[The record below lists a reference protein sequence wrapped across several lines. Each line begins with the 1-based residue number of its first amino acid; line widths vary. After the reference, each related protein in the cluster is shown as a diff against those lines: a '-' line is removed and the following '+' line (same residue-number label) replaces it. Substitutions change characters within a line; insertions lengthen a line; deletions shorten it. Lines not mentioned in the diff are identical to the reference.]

1 MARFPKYGMAGI
13 GIAAAIGFVLI
24 LGSIGNSILPR
35 QPQTPTVSAP
45 TGPQGPTA
53 LPVAFTQNINK
64 FASVDEL
71 RNYLANAEA
80 NRLALSLQPGAAA
93 GPSLGVAA
101 SSAEAKTGAQPVP
114 RESAAPPASSAGQ
127 SAGADYST
135 TNIQVAGVDEPD
147 FVKNDGKYAYILSGD
162 KLVIAEVFP
171 TGSAKVLSKI
181 GIDIK
186 DGQYLQ
192 NMFLAGDKLVIFYQ
206 EYAEEQVIPAYD
218 FAPQPVYSPKT
229 HALVLDVSDR
239 TDPKVFKNYAVSGA
253 YSNSRMIGDFVYLVT
268 SSDIYDYRQPMVP
281 RVAESDRTVVMPDI
295 YYFDNPEPYYSFNT
309 VTSIDITS
317 GDDAVRSKTFMMN
330 PAATLYVSE
339 KNIYI
344 AYQKY
349 LPYIYETN
357 NRDRFFAAVLPLLPA
372 DVQEQIRSIDADKS
386 LSPSVKWDRIS
397 TVLQDMYNRLDE
409 KEKAD
414 LLDRIRK
421 AVADYDERTQRDA
434 IRTVVHKI
442 EIKPDGDF
450 EYLTRAEV
458 PGRLLN
464 QFSLDENGDR
474 FRIATTVE
482 YYSQYSSGLY
492 NNVYVLDKDM
502 KTVGTLE
509 KIAPGESIYSARFL
523 GDRLYLVTFRQV
535 DPFFVIDLSSDQ
547 PKVLGALKLPGFSNY
562 LHPYD
567 KDHIIGIGRETKTNE
582 FGGVQTEGL
591 KLALFDVKDVSKPRL
606 VGQYEIGGPG
616 TDSEVL
622 FDHEAL
628 LFDKAKNVL
637 SIPVTS
643 YDSEPRYAEDGRY
656 MPPKTWRGFY
666 VFGVSPQDGFELKGK
681 VEHSTSGDYYYGL
694 QGSRSFYID
703 DVLYTVS
710 LNNLIKMNDIQ
721 TLEDIGQ
728 LEIGSTGG
736 IIKYP
741 EPYVR

>member
-1 MARFPKYGMAGI
+1 MARFPLYGTAGI

-24 LGSIGNSILPR
+24 LGSIGSSILPR
-35 QPQTPTVSAP
+35 QPETTIVSVP
-45 TGPQGPTA
+45 TGPEGPTA

-64 FASVDEL
+64 FASADEL
-71 RNYLANAEA
+71 RNYLANVEA
-80 NRLALSLQPGAAA
+80 NRLALSLQPGAFAGANFSFVLTDAA
-93 GPSLGVAA
+93 
-101 SSAEAKTGAQPVP
+101 ETQ
-114 RESAAPPASSAGQ
+114 AAPPLESAVPEASRADQ
-127 SAGADYST
+127 DAGADYST

-162 KLVIAEVFP
+162 KLTIAEVFP
-171 TGSAKVLSKI
+171 TDSANIVSKI
-181 GIDIK
+181 GVDIK

-192 NMFLAGDKLVIFYQ
+192 NMFLSGDKLVIFYQ
-206 EYAEEQVIPAYD
+206 EYGEEPIIPAYD
-218 FAPQPVYSPKT
+218 FEPQPVYSPKT

-239 TDPKVFKNYAVSGA
+239 ADPKVFKNYAISGA

-268 SSDIYDYRQPMVP
+268 TSEIYDYRQPLVP
-281 RVAESDRTVVMPDI
+281 KVAESDRTVVMPDI

-309 VTSIDITS
+309 VTSVDITR
-317 GDDAVRSKTFMMN
+317 DEDAVISKTFMMN

-349 LPYIYETN
+349 RPYIYETS
-357 NRDRFFAAVLPLLPA
+357 NRDRFFEAVLPLLPA
-372 DVQEQIRSIDADKS
+372 DVQEEIRSIDADKS
-386 LSPSVKWDRIS
+386 LSPSEKWDRIS
-397 TVLQDMYNRLDE
+397 TVLQDMYNRMDE
-409 KEKAD
+409 SEKAG
-414 LLDRIRK
+414 LLERIRK

-434 IRTVVHKI
+434 LRTVVHKI
-442 EIKPDGDF
+442 EIMPAGNF
-450 EYLTRAEV
+450 EYVTRGEV

-464 QFSLDENGDR
+464 QFSMDEDGNR

-482 YYSQYSSGLY
+482 YYSRFSSGLY
-492 NNVYVLDKDM
+492 NSVYVLDEDM
-502 KTVGTLE
+502 KTVGALE
-509 KIAPGESIYSARFL
+509 KIAPGESIYSARFI

-535 DPFFVIDLSSDQ
+535 DPFFVIDLSSD
-547 PKVLGALKLPGFSNY
+547 PPEVLGALKLPGFSNY

-567 KDHIIGIGRETKTNE
+567 KDHIIGIGRETKASE
-582 FGGVQTEGL
+582 FGGVQIQGL
-591 KLALFDVKDVSKPRL
+591 KLALFNVEDVGKPRL
-606 VGQYEIGGPG
+606 VDQYEIGGPG

-622 FDHEAL
+622 FDHKAL
-628 LFDKAKNVL
+628 LFDRAKNVL

-643 YDSEPRYAEDGRY
+643 YDTEPRYAEDSRY
-656 MPPKTWRGFY
+656 IPPQVWRGFY

-681 VEHSTSGDYYYGL
+681 VEHSTSSEYYYGL

-721 TLEDIGQ
+721 TLEEMGR

-741 EPYVR
+741 EPYVE